1 MCVQIVSSQA
11 VSDPSSPDGPDTSTP
26 QLLEEID
33 SPDSDA
39 ERPTLQVGVL
49 VTFQV

>member
-1 MCVQIVSSQA
+1 MCVQTVSSQA

-39 ERPTLQVGVL
+39 ERPTLQVGGGPS
-49 VTFQV
+49 